1 MEGNSEEFTGRRLK
15 FVCLLASA
23 LILSGCVKTETAASQ
38 ALSLDER
45 APVADEN
52 SAAMK
57 AEAKTEQEYAEAG
70 ADAQLEEMSAYRK
83 RAHAIVSA
91 MDDAAL
97 AAQVIIAGL
106 DGNMH
111 LSAGMKRLLQNSP
124 PGAIMLFSYNLT
136 ADKGTTRSFLK
147 ECADAVAE
155 KSVAPF
161 LAVDHEGGR
170 VHRFSGGV
178 RRLPSAESYWYRTL
192 AVDRAR
198 TLEEIER
205 HAFVSGTEIHDVGVT
220 MNFAPVAEIL
230 TKENARF
237 LDTRS
242 YGPDPVFVEA
252 ACAAFIRGME
262 RSGVACVV
270 KHFPGNA
277 DADPHEALPTLAAD
291 RATLD
296 YMIKPFAGLIR
307 AGQPAVQPAAVM
319 VSHVVARAR
328 DAERP
333 ASLSPLIVDGWL
345 RGELGFTGIAAADD
359 FSMGAV
365 AASGIKAETA
375 AITALNAGIDMVMA
389 WPPVLASTHKAI
401 LDALKTGGVHRDR
414 LEEAAERIVFQKL
427 RFGLVSMEYEPLQ

>member
-1 MEGNSEEFTGRRLK
+1 MK
-15 FVCLLASA
+15 VVCLLVSA
-23 LILSGCVKTETAASQ
+23 LILAGCVKTDIAASQ
-38 ALSLDER
+38 AFSPEER
-45 APVADEN
+45 VPVAGEN
-52 SAAMK
+52 SAALK
-57 AEAKTEQEYAEAG
+57 AEARAEQEYAEA
-70 ADAQLEEMSAYRK
+70 AAVAQLEEMSAYRK
-83 RAHAIVSA
+83 RAQAIVSA
-91 MDDAAL
+91 MDNAAL
-97 AAQVIIAGL
+97 AAQVIVAGL

-124 PGAIMLFSYNLT
+124 PGVIMLFSYNLK
-136 ADKGTTRSFLK
+136 ADKEAVRSFLK
-147 ECADAVAE
+147 ECVDAVAE

-170 VHRFSGGV
+170 VHRFGSEV
-178 RRLPSAESYWYRTL
+178 RRLPSAESYWHRTL
-192 AVDRAR
+192 AVDRAQA
-198 TLEEIER
+198 LEEIER
-205 HAFVSGTEIHDVGVT
+205 QAFVSGTEIYDVGIT

-277 DADPHEALPTLAAD
+277 DADPHEALSALAAD

-307 AGQPAVQPAAVM
+307 AVQPAAVM

-328 DAERP
+328 DAEHP
-333 ASLSPLIVDGWL
+333 ASLSPLIVDEWL

-365 AASGIKAETA
+365 AAFGIKPEAA

-389 WPPVLASTHKAI
+389 WPPALASTHKAI
-401 LDALKTGGVHRDR
+401 LDALKTGRVHRDR
-414 LEEAAERIVFQKL
+414 LEEAAKRIVFQKI
-427 RFGLVSMEYEPLQ
+427 RFGLVSMEHEPLQ